1 MKKYKVYFADLTHTG
16 MGINSRAFPLGIGCV
31 MANAN
36 KELKG
41 HINSELFKF
50 PEDLSQRLSKGLPD
64 ILCMSNFAW
73 NLNLSYA
80 FATYVKKVNPAAI
93 TIFGGPNFPL
103 NNIER
108 KNFLLERPNI
118 DFYIKWDGEIAFV
131 NLFRQLIELNF
142 DVNHFKRNN
151 VISENCCYI
160 QDKDYIEGPD
170 HRVYDL
176 MSLPSPYLTGLFD
189 KLFVPNLQPWIE
201 TTRGCPYSCTFC
213 NDGHVTRN
221 KVNRRS
227 QDFIREEL
235 EYIAHRVDKASMLGI
250 ADLNFAMYKQDLD
263 TAGTIRS
270 VIKKYNWPSRVETS
284 MGKSQPERISK
295 VVDIINEAQSGA
307 LKMRSSLQSTDPEVL
322 KLIKRKNLP
331 FEKILDMENKDQ
343 DHNSQTEF
351 FTELILALPGDSK
364 EKHFRSL
371 QTAIDTIGINNIDIH
386 QLILLLGTSMAEHKD
401 RMRFKFDVRHRV
413 YVGCFGLYEIG
424 DEKEDP
430 VAELEE
436 TVVGNDTLTYEE
448 YLECRIMNL
457 LIKIFVDHG
466 PFKEVLSFVAELN
479 LSIFGLLIH
488 LRNNTIHKY
497 DSLNKLISSFVEGTE
512 QPLYKDIDY
521 LKKYLTR
528 DVIKKYISG
537 ETGGNELLNHK
548 AWAFVNCSTD
558 LHSCLEESLLSYLKI
573 NKVLTKENKKFVQ
586 EAIKFSQL
594 KQFDLSNIEVKKES
608 EFSFNF
614 VKKQNIEGI
623 GSLEGASGKV
633 KVEFFHDQKTLELV
647 QNNLSFWGTDS
658 ISKLGKF
665 YQKSNLSLFD
675 RKATISVPE

>member
-1 MKKYKVYFADLTHTG
+1 
-16 MGINSRAFPLGIGCV
+16 
-31 MANAN
+31 
-36 KELKG
+36 
-41 HINSELFKF
+41 
-50 PEDLSQRLSKGLPD
+50 
-64 ILCMSNFAW
+64 
-73 NLNLSYA
+73 
-80 FATYVKKVNPAAI
+80 
-93 TIFGGPNFPL
+93 
-103 NNIER
+103 
-108 KNFLLERPNI
+108 
-118 DFYIKWDGEIAFV
+118 
-131 NLFRQLIELNF
+131 
-142 DVNHFKRNN
+142 
-151 VISENCCYI
+151 
-160 QDKDYIEGPD
+160 
-170 HRVYDL
+170 
-176 MSLPSPYLTGLFD
+176 
-189 KLFVPNLQPWIE
+189 
-201 TTRGCPYSCTFC
+201 
-213 NDGHVTRN
+213 
-221 KVNRRS
+221 
-227 QDFIREEL
+227 
-235 EYIAHRVDKASMLGI
+235 
-250 ADLNFAMYKQDLD
+250 
-263 TAGTIRS
+263 
-270 VIKKYNWPSRVETS
+270 
-284 MGKSQPERISK
+284 
-295 VVDIINEAQSGA
+295 
-307 LKMRSSLQSTDPEVL
+307 
-322 KLIKRKNLP
+322 
-331 FEKILDMENKDQ
+331 
-343 DHNSQTEF
+343 
-351 FTELILALPGDSK
+351 SK

-436 TVVGNDTLTYEE
+436 TVVGNDTLTYKE

-457 LIKIFVDHG
+457 IIKIYVDHS

-521 LKKYLTR
+521 LKKSLTK
-528 DVIKKYISG
+528 DFLKKYISG
-537 ETGGNELLNHK
+537 EKGGNELLNHK